1 MSCFLDSPGLAMDAL
16 PAGVRRR
23 VYEKSIQ
30 LRHTD
35 VYSTVR
41 ASIMD
46 ILTRDIDALEALEYD
61 VVFHRDDVASVTCSR
76 EMYFNSSTRVLCVTV
91 CDEMY
96 SVYAFPSTNV
106 VAYSRA
112 GKYKDVMLE
121 CVKRDADARERLIV
135 IIENEYEVLHH
146 HHTIV
151 RSVTL

>member
-46 ILTRDIDALEALEYD
+46 ILTRD
-61 VVFHRDDVASVTCSR
+61 
-76 EMYFNSSTRVLCVTV
+76 
-91 CDEMY
+91 
-96 SVYAFPSTNV
+96 
-106 VAYSRA
+106 
-112 GKYKDVMLE
+112 
-121 CVKRDADARERLIV
+121 ADARERLIV